1 MCMYSGMHQANP
13 ATPTKHV
20 LVRTAAQ
27 CASQLLSQQV
37 LYQRASAALV
47 NGNPM
52 QAKAALQH
60 PYFDD
65 LDKEA
70 VDALENQQIQ
80 AYYP

>member
-1 MCMYSGMHQANP
+1 M
-13 ATPTKHV
+13 
-20 LVRTAAQ
+20 
-27 CASQLLSQQV
+27 
-37 LYQRASAALV
+37 LV
-47 NGNPM
+47 NSSVV
-52 QAKAALQH
+52 QAKAAMQH